1 MSLNQSLS
9 QSSCLTA
16 VSNSVESYRSQV
28 LHLLS
33 TSVVTLIF
41 RMAAAP
47 QPSAAVNAVNEAA
60 ALVAKSMQSMT
71 VAHIK
76 NEELNNDAQ
85 VPVVRHSLS
94 QVESTQKDQELQRV
108 MEQVRV
114 NTELSRDDHLLKCL
128 IKSPMADHPQQ
139 WDDHSVDIRYFI
151 GSFKHYQGDFETLF
165 TVSQGYD
172 RYFIVLS
179 ESEYQSW
186 QTYGWIKSP
195 TVSDELSGP
204 QDQVYHAIH
213 MFNRIGD
220 AINHLYYLRVARI
233 FMFNCHSESG
243 HGRYYI
249 YSGTLRGKVQDIP
262 ELSEESRARILRIVI
277 DKESMSFT
285 DEVKFKKVKLHQF
298 FKLHQVWSAEIEMFN
313 LSQTASSFMTQHVS
327 FMTQHVLFHES
338 VAVSAWYRSET
349 ILEIMQNT
357 QVRLTERILKII
369 RHSHLHM
376 EALLF
381 SGGEFRSS
389 ITELDIDRSFTVVD
403 MRIKPWELKTQ
414 PLAHRNRSDFCDLR
428 LRCPSRTPEIA
439 RFPRQEKGGE
449 C

>member
-1 MSLNQSLS
+1 
-9 QSSCLTA
+9 
-16 VSNSVESYRSQV
+16 
-28 LHLLS
+28 
-33 TSVVTLIF
+33 
-41 RMAAAP
+41 MAAAP

-71 VAHIK
+71 VAHVK
-76 NEELNNDAQ
+76 NEELNNDPQA
-85 VPVVRHSLS
+85 PVVRHSLS

-114 NTELSRDDHLLKCL
+114 NTEPSRDDHLLKCL
-128 IKSPMADHPQQ
+128 IKSQMADHPQQ
-139 WDDHSVDIRYFI
+139 WDDHSADIRYFI
-151 GSFKHYQGDFETLF
+151 GSFKYYQGDFETLF

-186 QTYGWIKSP
+186 QTYGWIRSP
-195 TVSDELSGP
+195 RVSDELSSP

-220 AINHLYYLRVARI
+220 AINHLYYLRVAHS

-262 ELSEESRARILRIVI
+262 EVSEEARARILRIVI

-298 FKLHQVWSAEIEMFN
+298 FRFHQIWSAETEMFN
-313 LSQTASSFMTQHVS
+313 LSQTASSFMTQHV
-327 FMTQHVLFHES
+327 LFRES
-338 VAVSAWYRSET
+338 VAVSAWYLSET

-369 RHSHLHM
+369 RQSHPHM

-381 SGGEFRSS
+381 SGGELRSS

-403 MRIKPWELKTQ
+403 MRINPWELKESTSSAMEVDESTFKRGKKSSSSSAGSAV
-414 PLAHRNRSDFCDLR
+414 LTINSGR
-428 LRCPSRTPEIA
+428 LT
-439 RFPRQEKGGE
+439 FG
-449 C
+449 

>member
-1 MSLNQSLS
+1 
-9 QSSCLTA
+9 
-16 VSNSVESYRSQV
+16 
-28 LHLLS
+28 
-33 TSVVTLIF
+33 
-41 RMAAAP
+41 
-47 QPSAAVNAVNEAA
+47 
-60 ALVAKSMQSMT
+60 
-71 VAHIK
+71 
-76 NEELNNDAQ
+76 
-85 VPVVRHSLS
+85 
-94 QVESTQKDQELQRV
+94 
-108 MEQVRV
+108 
-114 NTELSRDDHLLKCL
+114 
-128 IKSPMADHPQQ
+128 MADHPQQ
-139 WDDHSVDIRYFI
+139 WDDHSADIRYFI
-151 GSFKHYQGDFETLF
+151 GSFRYFRGNFETLF

-172 RYFIVLS
+172 RYFIALS

-195 TVSDELSGP
+195 RVSDELSNP

-220 AINHLYYLRVARI
+220 AINHLYYLRVAHS

-262 ELSEESRARILRIVI
+262 EVSEEARSRILRIVI

-298 FKLHQVWSAEIEMFN
+298 FRFHQIWSAETEMFN
-313 LSQTASSFMTQHVS
+313 ISQTASS

-338 VAVSAWYRSET
+338 VAVSAWYLSET
-349 ILEIMQNT
+349 ILEIMQNK

-369 RHSHLHM
+369 RQCHPHM

-381 SGGEFRSS
+381 SGGELRSS

-403 MRIKPWELKTQ
+403 MRVNPWEIKDSTSSTMEVDESNFQCGKKSSSSSASSAVLTI
-414 PLAHRNRSDFCDLR
+414 NSGR
-428 LRCPSRTPEIA
+428 LT
-439 RFPRQEKGGE
+439 FG
-449 C
+449 